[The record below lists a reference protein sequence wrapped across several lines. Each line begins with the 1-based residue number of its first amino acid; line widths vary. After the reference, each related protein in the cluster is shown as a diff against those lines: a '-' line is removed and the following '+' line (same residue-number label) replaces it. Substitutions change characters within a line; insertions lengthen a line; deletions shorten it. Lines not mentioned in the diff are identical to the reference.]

1 MGKFFRKIG
10 LLTVAMMMLSGVAYG
25 QDSTPNAKWLLDL
38 PTDNIANI
46 ADLVRTT
53 NKVSRHQTVYFPIF
67 QQNGT
72 ATTAQTVQDGVL
84 VECDTTADPGCSS
97 ASLFIDANG
106 AILCG
111 TPDLGTV
118 LTASG
123 GVLDLWICAD
133 STCTAEA
140 ALKYDNVIS
149 AITTGTCLNVGGSAF
164 TPSMVGGA
172 WIYLNWETP
181 PDTAGDTPLVWVTGY

>member
-10 LLTVAMMMLSGVAYG
+10 LLTVAMTMLSGVAYG
-25 QDSTPNAKWLLDL
+25 QDSTPNAKWLLKM
-38 PTDNIANI
+38 PTDNIANV

-67 QQNGT
+67 QHNAT
-72 ATTAQTVQDGVL
+72 ATTAQTVQDGAL

-106 AILCG
+106 AMLCG

-118 LTASG
+118 LTATGST
-123 GVLDLWICAD
+123 LDLWICAD

-140 ALKYDNVIS
+140 ALKYDNILS
-149 AITTGTCLNVGGSAF
+149 SIKTGVCLNVGGNSSV
-164 TPSMVGGA
+164 PSMVGGA
-172 WIYLNWETP
+172 WMYLNAETAP
-181 PDTAGDTPLVWVTGY
+181 ASSGDTILIWVTGY